1 MSAQFSDT
9 EFTLLKDAL
18 TVYEWALKTL
28 MTKLQIIHEDLKNF
42 QGGSPIEH
50 FKGRIKTPDSIA
62 KKLQKLN
69 LEITAENAKQR
80 LQDIAGTRIICQFS
94 KDIYSLVET
103 LKSMPDC
110 EVILE
115 KDYVTN
121 PKPSGYRSYHLIMNV
136 PVFYS
141 GKTEKIPVEVQI
153 RTEAMDFWATL
164 EHKVRYKYNEYIPA
178 HLSDELI
185 ICADKIAELDNRMY
199 LIHDIISLIN
209 Q

>member
-9 EFTLLKDAL
+9 EFTLLKDVL
-18 TVYEWALKTL
+18 IVYEWALKIL

-42 QGGSPIEH
+42 QGSSPIEH
-50 FKGRIKTPDSIA
+50 FKGRIKSPDSIA
-62 KKLQKLN
+62 QKLQKLN

-94 KDIYSLVET
+94 KDIYSLVEI

-121 PKPSGYRSYHLIMNV
+121 PKPSGYRSYHVIMNIS
-136 PVFYS
+136 VFYS
-141 GKTEKIPVEVQI
+141 GKTEEIPVEIQI

-164 EHKVRYKYNEYIPA
+164 EHKVRYKYNEYIPE